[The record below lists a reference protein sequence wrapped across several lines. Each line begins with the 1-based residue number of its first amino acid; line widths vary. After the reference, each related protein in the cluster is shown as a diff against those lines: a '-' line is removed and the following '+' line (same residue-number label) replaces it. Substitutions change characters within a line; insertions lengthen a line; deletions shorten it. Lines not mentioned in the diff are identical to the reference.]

1 MVFSPVIARG
11 CTSSLGSWTQW
22 FSLPSPITRAG
33 MTRGSDVRSSS
44 PTSRCGLPSCAPPA
58 CGPPSC
64 ACPSYVALS
73 CSASLAEVVG
83 SHPSFPWP
91 RSHTTPSCAAPS
103 SGSRGGISSSVLS
116 PSSSRPVSI
125 TSCAPTLGA
134 WGACL
139 AEALPIC
146 RGTIIKGVSD
156 ELPKAPRKR
165 GEKVN
170 FFFEDLSLVPET
182 REVKEHFKLV
192 FGSGTSDLAKIRP
205 LKNWHSPDFL
215 SGFALWNFAS
225 TIIFLDPA
233 CQLPDRRWSV

>member
-1 MVFSPVIARG
+1 MHFLSRQLDAVVLSPLPYHQCGHDERQRCPVEQPTSRRASPSSPLGTRASGKIFTARRCFKPRKWHFRTCPPPATARR
-11 CTSSLGSWTQW
+11 CTLSPCSSPWR
-22 FSLPSPITRAG
+22 FSLPPALTAWEWKGGIQSI
-33 MTRGSDVRSSS
+33 S
-44 PTSRCGLPSCAPPA
+44 PTSRCGPPRCAPPA

-91 RSHTTPSCAAPS
+91 RSHTTPSCAAPP

-116 PSSSRPVSI
+116 PSSSRLVGI

-146 RGTIIKGVSD
+146 RGSNG
-156 ELPKAPRKR
+156 
-165 GEKVN
+165 GE
-170 FFFEDLSLVPET
+170 
-182 REVKEHFKLV
+182 
-192 FGSGTSDLAKIRP
+192 
-205 LKNWHSPDFL
+205 
-215 SGFALWNFAS
+215 
-225 TIIFLDPA
+225 
-233 CQLPDRRWSV
+233 

>member
-1 MVFSPVIARG
+1 MPSRATHVEARLAELPVGHPRQRENFHRTQVLKPTEMAFPHSPPTRH
-11 CTSSLGSWTQW
+11 CTQVHPLSLQPAVALLPP
-22 FSLPSPITRAG
+22 SLPLSPRGNGRAAFSRSAPR
-33 MTRGSDVRSSS
+33 RGG
-44 PTSRCGLPSCAPPA
+44 PPSCAPPA

-64 ACPSYVALS
+64 ACPSCVALS
-73 CSASLAEVVG
+73 CSASLAEVG

-146 RGTIIKGVSD
+146 RGNNG
-156 ELPKAPRKR
+156 
-165 GEKVN
+165 GE
-170 FFFEDLSLVPET
+170 
-182 REVKEHFKLV
+182 
-192 FGSGTSDLAKIRP
+192 
-205 LKNWHSPDFL
+205 
-215 SGFALWNFAS
+215 
-225 TIIFLDPA
+225 
-233 CQLPDRRWSV
+233 

>member
-1 MVFSPVIARG
+1 MSGRAALRRGAPRRAPRWAPAPAGNFSPHAGALNHGNGISAPA
-11 CTSSLGSWTQW
+11 THPPLHADAP
-22 FSLPSPITRAG
+22 SLPAARRGASPSLPLSPRGNEWAAFSRSAHVEVRPAG
-33 MTRGSDVRSSS
+33 
-44 PTSRCGLPSCAPPA
+44 APPT

-116 PSSSRPVSI
+116 PSSSRPVSF

-146 RGTIIKGVSD
+146 HGSNG
-156 ELPKAPRKR
+156 
-165 GEKVN
+165 GE
-170 FFFEDLSLVPET
+170 
-182 REVKEHFKLV
+182 
-192 FGSGTSDLAKIRP
+192 
-205 LKNWHSPDFL
+205 
-215 SGFALWNFAS
+215 
-225 TIIFLDPA
+225 
-233 CQLPDRRWSV
+233 